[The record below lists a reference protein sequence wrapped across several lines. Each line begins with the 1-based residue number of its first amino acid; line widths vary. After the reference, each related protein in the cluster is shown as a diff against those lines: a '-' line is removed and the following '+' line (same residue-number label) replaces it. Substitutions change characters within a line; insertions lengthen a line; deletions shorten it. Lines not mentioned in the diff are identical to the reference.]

1 MLEISTTN
9 VLLVLAVWVFAFYI
23 AVKRLSAVQR
33 LLAFSLHHILRRYA
47 AVDSN
52 GKPSCQVTSTTSG
65 TIPTHMNPWLHYQ
78 QRTANNSARLLME
91 MLNHLQRRQVQTHT

>member
-33 LLAFSLHHILRRYA
+33 LLAFSLHRVLRRYA

-52 GKPSCQVTSTTSG
+52 GKPSCHVTSTTSG
-65 TIPTHMNPWLHYQ
+65 ANSHEFHGMHYQ
-78 QRTANNSARLLME
+78 QRTAKNGARIQKE
-91 MLNHLQRRQVQTHT
+91 IINHLHRRQLQMHT

>member
-33 LLAFSLHHILRRYA
+33 LLAFSLHHVLRRYA

-52 GKPSCQVTSTTSG
+52 GKPSCHVTSTTTG
-65 TIPTHMNPWLHYQ
+65 TIRTHSM
-78 QRTANNSARLLME
+78 ACIISSALLTMV
-91 MLNHLQRRQVQTHT
+91 HVIYRKS